1 MSNQFLKNIYHYD
14 TTTENGALSHSTS
27 GSALLDY
34 FSKCGT
40 YRDRSLEEVFATMGK
55 LWNES
60 PSFALKLVFYN
71 RMITRQAKGF
81 LESDQVQKGQGNRK
95 EFRQSII
102 WLAKYQPESLYK
114 NLWLIPVVGTWKDL
128 WHEDLID
135 YLDQGQVFQLI
146 SKGMADDY
154 NSALLA
160 KYLPRMR
167 SKSNTRNDRH
177 IKLNRFALD
186 LMKHLQWSPKRY
198 RQFKSSGKAHTFQQL
213 ASQQRFEDIRFKE
226 IPGKALFQWVNQRGK
241 DGKTIVERQQLEA
254 RYLDWIKTQPTAKFT
269 GYVYE
274 LMKVVRTDL
283 SRAQAYTV
291 NKQFEHLLAL
301 ARQDGKIQ
309 ENVWC
314 ALDTSGSMQCPVAD
328 TTAYD
333 ICISLGVYFSSLN
346 EGAFQDHII
355 MFDQRSRAFKLRGEF
370 VDKVRQIT
378 TSNIAWGNTNFQSV
392 IDEIV
397 RIRKKQPQ
405 IPREDFPTTLLVV
418 SDMQFDPVGEN
429 TQTNYEEAMQKL
441 AAVGLPNM
449 RIVWWWVTGR
459 GGDLPNTLDDEGV
472 ILIGGFDGAIL
483 SLLLGQEKTSDKG
496 TNAQPIRLTPY
507 EAMLTALEQE
517 ILDKISI

>member
-14 TTTENGALSHSTS
+14 TTTENGALSHSTTS
-27 GSALLDY
+27 SALLDY

-40 YRDRSLEEVFATMGK
+40 YRDRTLEAVFADMGA
-55 LWNES
+55 LWHED
-60 PSFALKLVFYN
+60 PLLALKLVFYN
-71 RMITRQAKGF
+71 RLITRQTKGF
-81 LESDQVQKGQGNRK
+81 LQSEQVQKGQGNRR

-102 WLAKYQPESLYK
+102 WLAKYEPESLYK
-114 NLWLIPVVGTWKDL
+114 NLALIPVVGTWKDL

-135 YLDQGQVFQLI
+135 YLDQGKVFELI
-146 SKGMADDY
+146 LKGMADDY
-154 NSALLA
+154 NRDLLA

-167 SKSNTRNDRH
+167 SKSNIRNDRH
-177 IKLNRFALD
+177 TRLNRYALD
-186 LMKHLQWSPKRY
+186 LMKYLKWSPKEY
-198 RQFKSSGKAHTFQQL
+198 RQFKSNGKAHSFQQM
-213 ASQQRFEDIRFKE
+213 ASQGRFHDIRFQE

-241 DGKTIVERQQLEA
+241 DGKTVLERQQMES

-283 SRAQAYTV
+283 SQVQAYTV
-291 NKQFEHLLAL
+291 NKQFEHLLSL
-301 ARQDGKIQ
+301 ARQDGTIQ

-314 ALDTSGSMQCPVAD
+314 ALDTSGSMQSAVAD
-328 TTAYD
+328 TSAYD

-346 EGAFQDHII
+346 EGAFKDNVI
-355 MFDQRSRAFKLRGEF
+355 MFDERSRALKLSGSF
-370 VDKVRQIT
+370 VNKVRQIT
-378 TSNIAWGNTNFQSV
+378 SSNVAWGNTNFQSV

-397 RIRKKQPQ
+397 RIRTRKPN
-405 IPREDFPTTLLVV
+405 IPIEDFPTTLLVV
-418 SDMQFDPVGEN
+418 SDMQFDPAGSN

-441 AAVGLPNM
+441 AAVDLPKM

-459 GGDLPNTLDDEGV
+459 GGDFPNKLDDEGV

-483 SLLLGQEKTSDKG
+483 SLLLGKENSSAKG
-496 TNAQPIRLTPY
+496 TNTNAIRLTPY

-517 ILDKISI
+517 ILDKISV